1 MADNNTQDIL
11 IKLME
16 VDARC
21 KSNTHRLDEVEK
33 KQADN
38 DKLLTSIALIAQ
50 RQDTIDSDIKE
61 IKSDVKN
68 LTSKSAKRWESVVDK
83 IILAVVAALVAYV
96 CTRIGLG

>member
-11 IKLME
+11 IKLTE

-50 RQDTIDSDIKE
+50 RQDTIDNDIKE

>member
-1 MADNNTQDIL
+1 MADNTMQDLLVRIT
-11 IKLME
+11 E
-16 VDARC
+16 VDARS

-50 RQDTIDSDIKE
+50 RQDTIDNDIKE
-61 IKSDVKN
+61 IKTDVKN
-68 LTSKSAKRWESVVDK
+68 LTSKSAKRWDSVVDK